1 MFPWSHRW
9 GNRAHGA
16 ADSPLLDSPRPFT
29 QGGELPRTQMLDEE
43 DRQRRTAHYRKMA
56 QEAEQAAE
64 NAKSSETK
72 EGFLRLAMEWRT
84 LADNVERR
92 A

>member
-1 MFPWSHRW
+1 
-9 GNRAHGA
+9 
-16 ADSPLLDSPRPFT
+16 
-29 QGGELPRTQMLDEE
+29 
-43 DRQRRTAHYRKMA
+43 MA
-56 QEAEQAAE
+56 QEAERAAE

-92 A
+92 AYLTFNL